1 MGSWRALIVIA
12 IAGCGTEPTREPFVG
27 PPASVVAPRASASDE
42 IVATVN
48 GKPVW
53 GSCVAIQAQ
62 RGATKQVALAQCIDF
77 EVLAQTADQRGY
89 AVTPEVREATH
100 TAMVSELVATVYE
113 DGFTTP
119 AQFGPIWQKALA
131 QGAWKVSHENYRASS
146 YVRIAVAETAT
157 PAEVAEAKAKADR
170 IAAALALET
179 GLMGPS
185 LLELAQQAMPEVK
198 IDHQD
203 VTAFRAGALDK
214 NYAAALFGLHEIGR
228 ASAAVR
234 TKWGWDVLVWTDDV
248 PEAHPSDAEIAA
260 KLLPDV
266 KLGYFD
272 HWVDTIGRSLGV
284 HVELDQKNIAKLED
298 LP

>member
-1 MGSWRALIVIA
+1 MMSWRALFVLA
-12 IAGCGTEPTREPFVG
+12 FAGCGTEPAREPLVG
-27 PPASVVAPRASASDE
+27 PPASVVAPRASATDA
-42 IVATVN
+42 IVASVN

-62 RGATKQVALAQCIDF
+62 RGATRPTALSQCIDF
-77 EVLAQTADQRGY
+77 EVLAQAADQRGY

-100 TAMVSELVATVYE
+100 TAMVNELVTSVYE
-113 DGFTTP
+113 DGYTTA
-119 AQFGPIWQKALA
+119 AQFGPLWQRALA

-146 YVRIAVAETAT
+146 YVRISIAETT
-157 PAEVAEAKAKADR
+157 TQAEVDAAKRSADQ
-170 IAAALALET
+170 IAAALATET

-185 LLELAQQAMPEVK
+185 LLELAQKAAPGIK

-228 ASAAVR
+228 ASTAVR
-234 TKWGWDVLVWTDDV
+234 TKWGWDVIVWTDDV
-248 PEAHPSDAEIAA
+248 PEAHPSDAEITV

-284 HVELDQKNIAKLED
+284 LVEVDQKNVAKLED